1 MDSGI
6 IFKTKKYALH
16 DGPGIRT
23 TVFLKG
29 CPLACRWC
37 HNPEGQARE
46 PQILKAADHQAGKD
60 EMAGRCATVDEIIR
74 EIEKDIVFYDESG
87 GGATF
92 SGGEPLLQPQFL
104 FALLRQCRKR
114 EIHTAVDTT
123 AFSDQE
129 VFRQLIELADL
140 ILFDLKLM
148 DDAAHIKFTGV
159 SNRPILQNLNI
170 AAHAETPL
178 QVRVPIIPEITDT
191 KENVSAIAQ
200 YLKALPRLKKIDMLP
215 FHNTAAKKYERLGRA
230 NLMEGILPP
239 TQAHMAEIKAG
250 FESSGFDVNI
260 GG

>member
-46 PQILKAADHQAGKD
+46 PQTLKAPDNQAHKD
-60 EMAGRCATVDEIIR
+60 ETAGRRATVDEIVR

-92 SGGEPLLQPQFL
+92 SGGEPLSQPQFL

-114 EIHTAVDTT
+114 EVHTAVDTT

-129 VFRQLIELADL
+129 VFRQLVELADL

-148 DDAAHIKFTGV
+148 DDTAHKRFTGV
-159 SNRPILQNLNI
+159 SNRPILQNLTL
-170 AAHAETPL
+170 AGDAETPL

-191 KENVSAIAQ
+191 KENISAIAQ
-200 YLKALPRLKKIDMLP
+200 YLKTLPRLKRIDILP
-215 FHNTAAKKYERLGRA
+215 FHNTAAKKYERLGMV
-230 NLMEGILPP
+230 NPMEGIQPP
-239 TQAHMAEIKAG
+239 TQAHIAEIKAG
-250 FESSGFDVNI
+250 FESAGFEVRISG
-260 GG
+260 

>member
-37 HNPEGQARE
+37 HNPEGQTRE
-46 PQILKAADHQAGKD
+46 PQTLKTSHNQAGKD
-60 EMAGRCATVDEIIR
+60 ETAGRRATVDEIIR
-74 EIEKDIVFYDESG
+74 EVEKDIVFYDESG

-92 SGGEPLLQPQFL
+92 SGGEPLSQPQFL
-104 FALLRQCRKR
+104 FALLRKCRKR

-123 AFSDQE
+123 AFSDQA
-129 VFRQLIELADL
+129 VFGQLIELADL

-148 DDAAHIKFTGV
+148 DDTAHKRYTGV
-159 SNRPILQNLNI
+159 SNKSILKNLTL
-170 AAHAETPL
+170 AADCQTPL
-178 QVRVPIIPEITDT
+178 HVRVPIVPGITDT
-191 KENVSAIAQ
+191 KENISAIAQ
-200 YLKALPRLKKIDMLP
+200 YLKTLPRLKRIDILP
-215 FHNTAAKKYERLGRA
+215 FHDNAAKKYERLGMVNPMA
-230 NLMEGILPP
+230 GILPP
-239 TQAHMAEIKAG
+239 TQSHMADIKTG
-250 FESSGFDVNI
+250 FESSGFAVTI

>member
-6 IFKTKKYALH
+6 IFKIKKYALH

-37 HNPEGQARE
+37 HNPEGQVHE
-46 PQILKAADHQAGKD
+46 PQILKATDNQTDKD
-60 EMAGRCATVDEIIR
+60 ETTGRRATVDEIIR

-92 SGGEPLLQPQFL
+92 SGGEPLSQPQFL

-129 VFRQLIELADL
+129 VFRKMIELADL

-148 DDAAHIKFTGV
+148 NDTAHKQFTGV
-159 SNRPILQNLNI
+159 SNLPILQNLSL
-170 AAHAETPL
+170 AVHSETPL
-178 QVRVPIIPEITDT
+178 QVRIPIIPEITDT
-191 KENVSAIAQ
+191 KENLSAIAQ
-200 YLKALPRLKKIDMLP
+200 YLKALPRLKRIDILP
-215 FHNTAAKKYERLGRA
+215 FHKTAAKKYERLDRV
-230 NLMEGILPP
+230 NPMEGILPP

-250 FESSGFDVNI
+250 FESSGFVVNI

>member
-46 PQILKAADHQAGKD
+46 PQIIKAPDHQAGQD
-60 EMAGRCATVDEIIR
+60 ETAGRRVTVDEIIR

-92 SGGEPLLQPQFL
+92 SGGEPLAQPQFL

-123 AFSDQE
+123 GFSDQE
-129 VFRQLIELADL
+129 VFRQMMELADL

-148 DDAAHIKFTGV
+148 DDTDHKQFTGV
-159 SNRPILQNLNI
+159 SNRPILQNLSF
-170 AAHAETPL
+170 AAHAEIPL

-191 KENVSAIAQ
+191 KENISAIAQ
-200 YLKALPRLKKIDMLP
+200 YLKTLPRLKRIDILP
-215 FHNTAAKKYERLGRA
+215 FHHTADKKYERLGRV
-230 NLMEGILPP
+230 NPMKGTLPP
-239 TQAHMAEIKAG
+239 TQAHMAKIKSG
-250 FESSGFDVNI
+250 FESSGFDVN

>member
-29 CPLACRWC
+29 CPFACRWC

-46 PQILKAADHQAGKD
+46 PQILKASDNQAYKD
-60 EMAGRCATVDEIIR
+60 ETAGRRATVDEIIR

-92 SGGEPLLQPQFL
+92 SGGEPLSQPQFL

-123 AFSDQE
+123 AFSDQV
-129 VFRQLIELADL
+129 VFRQMIELADL

-148 DDAAHIKFTGV
+148 DDTAHKRFTGE
-159 SNRPILQNLNI
+159 SNKSVLQNLKL

-178 QVRVPIIPEITDT
+178 HVRVPIIPEITDT
-191 KENVSAIAQ
+191 KENLSAIAQ
-200 YLKALPRLKKIDMLP
+200 YLKTLPYLKRIDILP
-215 FHNTAAKKYERLGRA
+215 FHNTASKKYERLGMV
-230 NLMEGILPP
+230 NPMEGIQPP
-239 TQAHMAEIKAG
+239 AQAHMAEIQAG
-250 FESSGFDVNI
+250 FESSGFDVTI

>member
-29 CPLACRWC
+29 CPLACWWC

-46 PQILKAADHQAGKD
+46 PQILTAADHRIYQN
-60 EMAGRCATVDEIIR
+60 ETAGRCVGVDEIMR

-92 SGGEPLLQPQFL
+92 SGGEPLSQPQFL
-104 FALLRQCRKR
+104 FALLRRCRKR

-129 VFRQLIELADL
+129 VFRRIIGLVDL

-148 DDAAHIKFTGV
+148 DDAVHQQYTGV
-159 SNRPILQNLNI
+159 SNRSILQNLAL
-170 AAHAETPL
+170 AAHSETPL
-178 QVRVPIIPEITDT
+178 HVRIPIIPGITDT
-191 KENVSAIAQ
+191 KENISAITQ
-200 YLKALPRLKKIDMLP
+200 HLKTLPRLKRIDILP
-215 FHNTAAKKYERLGRA
+215 FHNTAANKYERLGMV
-230 NLMEGILPP
+230 NHMEGVLPP
-239 TQAHMAEIKAG
+239 TEAHMADIKAG
-250 FESSGFDVNI
+250 FESSGFKVTI

>member
-46 PQILKAADHQAGKD
+46 PQILKASVHQTGLD
-60 EMAGRCATVDEIIR
+60 ETVGRRATVDEIIR

-92 SGGEPLLQPQFL
+92 SGGEPLSQPQFL
-104 FALLRQCRKR
+104 FALLRKCRKR

-123 AFSDQE
+123 AFSDQD
-129 VFRQLIELADL
+129 VFRRMLGLVDL

-148 DDAAHIKFTGV
+148 DNTAHQQYTGA
-159 SNRPILQNLNI
+159 SNRSILQNLAL
-170 AAHAETPL
+170 AAHSETPL
-178 QVRVPIIPEITDT
+178 HVRIPIIPEITNT
-191 KENVSAIAQ
+191 KENISAIAQ
-200 YLKALPRLKKIDMLP
+200 HLKTLPRVKRIDMLP
-215 FHNTAAKKYERLGRA
+215 FHNTAAKKYERLGMV
-230 NLMEGILPP
+230 NPMEGILPP
-239 TQAHMAEIKAG
+239 PEAHMADIKAG
-250 FESSGFDVNI
+250 FESYGFEVNI